1 MNTEAITTLKKG
13 LIEARKELGEELQE
27 WFRQKYFMQTRP
39 LKERVYTQASSIPKG
54 KIYFAIND
62 NKSVPKKG
70 YYDVYPIV
78 FHLEAVPYKNVD
90 MMLFGLN
97 LNYWNSSNRAMFV
110 DAINNFY
117 QRYIDENKT
126 RLEKSDL
133 SQFSMEGLNEF
144 VKGYIGNMG
153 LNVTKTR
160 ESYIWSKLRMGS
172 VIPIDYE
179 DWKWLPLLVPFG
191 ILGNKSISEI
201 QSL

>member
-1 MNTEAITTLKKG
+1 
-13 LIEARKELGEELQE
+13 
-27 WFRQKYFMQTRP
+27 
-39 LKERVYTQASSIPKG
+39 
-54 KIYFAIND
+54 
-62 NKSVPKKG
+62 
-70 YYDVYPIV
+70 
-78 FHLEAVPYKNVD
+78 

>member
-1 MNTEAITTLKKG
+1 MKIEAINTLKGG

-27 WFRQKYFMQTRP
+27 WFRQKYFTKSRP
-39 LKERVYTQASSIPKG
+39 TKDRVYTQASSIPKG

-62 NKSVPKKG
+62 NKTVPKKG

-90 MMLFGLN
+90 QMLFGLN
-97 LNYWNSSNRAMFV
+97 LNYWNSSQRAMFI
-110 DAINNFY
+110 DAIAHFF
-117 QRYIDENKT
+117 QRYIDENHK
-126 RLEKSDL
+126 RLENSDYT
-133 SQFSMEGLNEF
+133 QMSMDGLNDF

-153 LNVTKTR
+153 LNVSKTR
-160 ESYIWSKLRMGS
+160 ETYVWSKLRITS
-172 VIPIDYE
+172 VVPIDYE

-191 ILGNKSISEI
+191 VIGDKSLSQI